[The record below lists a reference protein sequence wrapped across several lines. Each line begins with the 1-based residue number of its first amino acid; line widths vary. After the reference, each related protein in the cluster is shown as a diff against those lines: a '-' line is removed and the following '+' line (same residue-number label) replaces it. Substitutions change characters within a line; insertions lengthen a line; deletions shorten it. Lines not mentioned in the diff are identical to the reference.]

1 MNLRQKIA
9 LSLCV
14 FYLVSVI
21 GLAISL
27 HFCGSNLSD
36 IGLAKTAKCGMC
48 TSEKKEVKGDHCCK
62 STSLEVKITDSHQ
75 GGAKVSLPEDFSL
88 ALFLSPM
95 LSQYLAA
102 LFPRIFGKIAD
113 KAPPLSARQALHV
126 LHCVFRN

>member
-1 MNLRQKIA
+1 MNLRQKLA
-9 LSLCV
+9 LGLCV

-36 IGLAKTAKCGMC
+36 IRLAETAKCGMC
-48 TSEKKEVKGDHCCK
+48 TSEKKEVKGDPCCK
-62 STSLEVKITDSHQ
+62 STSFEVKITDSHQ
-75 GGAKVSLPEDFSL
+75 TGAKVSLPQDFSL
-88 ALFLSPM
+88 ALFLSPV
-95 LSQYLAA
+95 LSQYFAK

-113 KAPPLSARQALHV
+113 KAPPLSARQALYV